1 MTLISS
7 NIKILRKKTGF
18 TQEQLAMKIGVKR
31 SVLGAYEEGRAEPG
45 LQNLINLASELNVS
59 VDELISQDFSDD
71 SVQPSGQGHD
81 IEGKKLRVL
90 AITVDAKNEKE
101 GIQLVPQKA
110 AAGYL
115 NGYQDPEYISELPVF
130 LLPIF
135 QNGTFRAFEIKGDSM
150 LPLQSGTIIVG
161 QYIDNWKDVKDGK
174 TYIVIT
180 KDEGIVYKRLH
191 HIANAQGF
199 LFKSD
204 NPSYSPYEVS
214 FSDIMEVWESKAYV
228 SKDFPDPDMSV
239 EKLGVL
245 MGDIQKELNQ
255 LRKT

>member
-18 TQEQLAMKIGVKR
+18 TQEQLANKIGVKR

-45 LQNLINLASELNVS
+45 LQNLINLASELKVS

-71 SVQPSGQGHD
+71 TIQPSGQGHD

-90 AITVDAKNEKE
+90 AITVDANNDKE

-161 QYIDNWKDVKDGK
+161 QYIDNWNEVKDGK

-180 KDEGIVYKRLH
+180 KDEGIVYKRLYKNS
-191 HIANAQGF
+191 NAQG
-199 LFKSD
+199 LVFKSD

-214 FSDIMEVWESKAYV
+214 FNDIMEIWESKAYV

-255 LRKT
+255 LRKS

>member
-1 MTLISS
+1 MTLISL

-18 TQEQLAMKIGVKR
+18 TQEQLATKIGVKR

-45 LQNLINLASELNVS
+45 LQNLINLSAELNVS
-59 VDELISQDFSDD
+59 VDELISQDFSDENIK
-71 SVQPSGQGHD
+71 PSGQAHD

-90 AITVDAKNEKE
+90 AITVNSKDEE

-110 AAGYL
+110 SAGYL

-161 QYIDNWKDVKDGK
+161 QYIDNWKDIKDGK

-180 KDEGIVYKRLH
+180 KDEGIVYKRLFK
-191 HIANAQGF
+191 NGTGQGI

-214 FSDIMEVWESKAYV
+214 FNDIMEVWESKAYV

-239 EKLGVL
+239 AKLGVL

-255 LRKT
+255 LRKS

>member
-18 TQEQLAMKIGVKR
+18 TQEQLATKIGVKR

-45 LQNLINLASELNVS
+45 LQNLINLSSELNVS
-59 VDELISQDFSDD
+59 VDELISQDFSDENIK
-71 SVQPSGQGHD
+71 PSGQAHD
-81 IEGKKLRVL
+81 IEGKRLRVL
-90 AITVDAKNEKE
+90 AITVNSKDEE

-110 AAGYL
+110 SAGYL

-161 QYIDNWKDVKDGK
+161 QYIDNWKDIKDGK

-180 KDEGIVYKRLH
+180 KDEGIVYKRLFK
-191 HIANAQGF
+191 NSTGLGM

-214 FSDIMEVWESKAYV
+214 FNDIMEVWESKAYV

-255 LRKT
+255 MRKS

>member
-1 MTLISS
+1 MTLISN
-7 NIKILRKKTGF
+7 NIKVLRKKAGF
-18 TQEQLAMKIGVKR
+18 TQEQLSAKIGIKR

-45 LQNLINLASELNVS
+45 LQNLLKLSSELNIS
-59 VDELISQDFSDD
+59 VDDLISLDFSDEQALTSSKATD
-71 SVQPSGQGHD
+71 L
-81 IEGKKLRVL
+81 EGKKLRVL
-90 AITVDAKNEKE
+90 AITVNADDKE

-150 LPLQSGTIIVG
+150 LPLNSGSIIVG
-161 QYIDNWKDVKDGK
+161 QYMDNWKLVKEGK
-174 TYIVIT
+174 TYVVVT
-180 KDEGIVYKRLH
+180 RQEGIVYKRLLRGSSDQV
-191 HIANAQGF
+191 IT
-199 LFKSD
+199 LKSD
-204 NPSYSPYEVS
+204 NPSYPPYELS
-214 FSDIMEVWESKAYV
+214 FGDIMEVWEAKAYV

-245 MGDIQKELNQ
+245 MGDLQKGLNQ
-255 LRKT
+255 LRKS

>member
-18 TQEQLAMKIGVKR
+18 TQEQLATKIGVKR

-45 LQNLINLASELNVS
+45 LQNLINLSTELNVS
-59 VDELISQDFSDD
+59 VDELISQDFSDENIK
-71 SVQPSGQGHD
+71 PSGQAHD
-81 IEGKKLRVL
+81 IEGKRLRVL
-90 AITVDAKNEKE
+90 AITVNSKDEE

-110 AAGYL
+110 SAGYL
-115 NGYQDPEYISELPVF
+115 NGYLDPEYISELPVF

-161 QYIDNWKDVKDGK
+161 QYIDNWKDIKDGK

-180 KDEGIVYKRLH
+180 KDEGIVYKRLFK
-191 HIANAQGF
+191 NSTGLGM

-214 FSDIMEVWESKAYV
+214 FNDIMEVWESKAYV

-255 LRKT
+255 MRKS

>member
-1 MTLISS
+1 MTLISN
-7 NIKILRKKTGF
+7 NIKVLRKKAGF
-18 TQEQLAMKIGVKR
+18 TQEQLATKLGIKR

-45 LQNLINLASELNVS
+45 LQNLLKFSSELNVS
-59 VDELISQDFSDD
+59 VDDLISLDFSDE
-71 SVQPSGQGHD
+71 STVNAGNPTD

-90 AITVDAKNEKE
+90 AITVNSNDKE

-115 NGYQDPEYISELPVF
+115 NGYQDPEYIAELPVF

-135 QNGTFRAFEIKGDSM
+135 QNGTFRAFEIQGDSM
-150 LPLQSGTIIVG
+150 LPLQSGSIIIG
-161 QYIDNWKDVKDGK
+161 QYMDNWKQIKGNK
-174 TYIVIT
+174 TYVVIT
-180 KDEGIVYKRLH
+180 RQEGIVYKRILLSSSDQF
-191 HIANAQGF
+191 IT
-199 LFKSD
+199 LKSD
-204 NPSYSPYEVS
+204 NPNYPPYDLSWE
-214 FSDIMEVWESKAYV
+214 DILEIWEAKAYV

-255 LRKT
+255 LRKS

>member
-7 NIKILRKKTGF
+7 NIKILRKRTGN
-18 TQEQLAMKIGVKR
+18 TQEQLAQKIGVKR

-45 LQNLINLASELNVS
+45 LQNLINLAGELAVS
-59 VDELISQDFSDD
+59 VDELISLDFSDE
-71 SVQPSGQGHD
+71 SVKSSGNSQD
-81 IEGKKLRVL
+81 VEGKKLRVL
-90 AITVDAKNEKE
+90 AITVDNKDNE

-110 AAGYL
+110 SAGYL
-115 NGYQDPEYISELPVF
+115 NGYQDPEYIAELPVF

-161 QYIDNWKDVKDGK
+161 QYIDNWRDVKEGK
-174 TYIVIT
+174 TYVIIT
-180 KDEGIVYKRLH
+180 KDEGIVYKRLLKGGT
-191 HIANAQGF
+191 AQSV
-199 LFKSD
+199 LLKSD

-214 FSDIMEVWESKAYV
+214 YGDIMEIWESKAYV

-255 LRKT
+255 MRKS

>member
-1 MTLISS
+1 MTLISN
-7 NIKILRKKTGF
+7 NIKILRKKTGL
-18 TQEQLAMKIGVKR
+18 TQEQLATRIGVKR

-45 LQNLINLASELNVS
+45 LQNLINLASELSVR
-59 VDELISQDFSDD
+59 VDELIVQDFSDE
-71 SVQPSGQGHD
+71 SIQPSGQGND

-90 AITVDAKNEKE
+90 AITVDSQDNE

-110 AAGYL
+110 SAGYL

-161 QYIDNWKDVKDGK
+161 QYLDNWKDVKEGK

-180 KDEGIVYKRLH
+180 KDEGIVYKRLFKSA
-191 HIANAQGF
+191 IAQA
-199 LFKSD
+199 LTFKSD
-204 NPSYSPYEVS
+204 NPSYSPYDVAYN
-214 FSDIMEVWESKAYV
+214 DIMEIWESKAYV

-255 LRKT
+255 LRKS